1 MKQFILILLFSISC
15 SLFAHDHQLQYDSL
29 VEAHFSAAKQ
39 LMEKKD
45 YNGAHNEFKELFKLQ
60 STIPDDAAYYYGLNQ
75 YYRKNYKLAQQGFE
89 KYMKLR
95 GDKGQYFDSSFF
107 YLAKAQCM
115 EKGYVE
121 EKQECSLCHG
131 TSHSKVKCTKCKGV
145 GKEYCS
151 VCSGSGVVISRNAMG
166 DSYQKCYKCEGT
178 GITLCS
184 VCKGTTFQDGDCPQ
198 CKGQGFVLIQKEC
211 K

>member
-29 VEAHFSAAKQ
+29 VEVHFSAAKQ
-39 LMEKKD
+39 LMDKKD

-95 GDKGQYFDSSFF
+95 GEKGQYFDSSFF
-107 YLAKAQCM
+107 LSGKIP
-115 EKGYVE
+115 V
-121 EKQECSLCHG
+121 HG
-131 TSHSKVKCTKCKGV
+131 KRICRRK
-145 GKEYCS
+145 
-151 VCSGSGVVISRNAMG
+151 
-166 DSYQKCYKCEGT
+166 T
-178 GITLCS
+178 GMQFMPRHFPFKS
-184 VCKGTTFQDGDCPQ
+184 QMHQV
-198 CKGQGFVLIQKEC
+198 QGC
-211 K
+211 R